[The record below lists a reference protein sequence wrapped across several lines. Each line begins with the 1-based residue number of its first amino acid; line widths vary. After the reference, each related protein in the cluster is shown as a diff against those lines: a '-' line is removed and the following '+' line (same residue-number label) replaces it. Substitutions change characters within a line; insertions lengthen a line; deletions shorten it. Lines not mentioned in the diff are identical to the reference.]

1 MSRSGYTYD
10 CENLGLWRGAVERAI
25 RGKRGQQ
32 ALKEIAAAM
41 DAMPNKVLAAESL
54 VTADGGFCTLGVLG
68 AARGLDMVPLDPEDS
83 EEVAK
88 AFNLAPAMVKEIVFE
103 NDEAMVTWKYVDVEI
118 TGPVRPH
125 YPEYGDHVVTRW
137 VNIPEPELA
146 PMRWKHMREWVDQ
159 NIQRARTANEGSKN
173 GTEGQ

>member
-1 MSRSGYTYD
+1 MSRSGYTDD

-41 DAMPNKVLAAESL
+41 DAMPNKVLAADSL
-54 VTADGGFCTLGVLG
+54 VTADGEFCTLGVLG
-68 AARGLDMVPLDPEDS
+68 AARGVDMAPLDPDDS

-118 TGPVRPH
+118 TGPVRPY
-125 YPEYGDHVVTRW
+125 YPEYGNHIVRTMVYL
-137 VNIPEPELA
+137 PESELG
-146 PMRWKHMREWVDQ
+146 PMRWKRMRDWVES
-159 NIQRARTANEGSKN
+159 NIHRTGKESKH
-173 GTEGQ
+173 E